1 MLTLCQNAIAISE
14 KMHLFFEIISLK
26 IFQFLLSLK
35 SFEQEQKK
43 MGENENRK
51 TRKNKKK

>member
-35 SFEQEQKK
+35 SFEKEQKN
-43 MGENENRK
+43 GENENRK